1 MSWNRQG
8 YRLKTSSPAV
18 TSLQVDKFM
27 NFFFKDLN
35 WEQSCVIL
43 ILKTAGSNLLTRRRQ
58 LSLASYLSTPLE
70 TELSNRRWGLIVND
84 KNIILCRR
92 GGGQWTYNDGPDQ
105 WRGHSWGDCGSK
117 SGGDPRSGPHYHFS
131 LSKVCACALNI
142 FNHYAMILQ
151 IAISQQMKFRVPVVG
166 SVGRRCQVNYY
177 SFYTQGQWFPDPRL
191 GHHSLQW
198 YQKGFQ
204 GHYRGSTLQQHLT
217 DCRCSLCKKQK

>member
-1 MSWNRQG
+1 MVDWVRTVLLTLATNVHLRVTRAIQRRSVKYCVRGHGTFLLLNSFVSFCHGIVRA
-8 YRLKTSSPAV
+8 RLKTSSPAV

-27 NFFFKDLN
+27 IFLKDFNFDNGGVKFVN
-35 WEQSCVIL
+35 PPSP
-43 ILKTAGSNLLTRRRQ
+43 
-58 LSLASYLSTPLE
+58 TPLE

-92 GGGQWTYNDGPDQ
+92 GGGQWTYDDGPDQ

-166 SVGRRCQVNYY
+166 SA
-177 SFYTQGQWFPDPRL
+177 TQ
-191 GHHSLQW
+191 
-198 YQKGFQ
+198 
-204 GHYRGSTLQQHLT
+204 
-217 DCRCSLCKKQK
+217 